1 MSFVGHIEVK
11 ESPSKILKLI
21 NCIFICIFSATER
34 SFCMYNT
41 RSGSFS
47 ELALQN
53 NKRKQYFDPAFE
65 KSTKR
70 LSSSRQLN
78 TLEDTGQLRN

>member
-21 NCIFICIFSATER
+21 NCIFICMFSATENDL
-34 SFCMYNT
+34 FAYNT

-47 ELALQN
+47 GLALQN
-53 NKRKQYFDPAFE
+53 NKRKQPFDLGF
-65 KSTKR
+65 
-70 LSSSRQLN
+70 
-78 TLEDTGQLRN
+78 